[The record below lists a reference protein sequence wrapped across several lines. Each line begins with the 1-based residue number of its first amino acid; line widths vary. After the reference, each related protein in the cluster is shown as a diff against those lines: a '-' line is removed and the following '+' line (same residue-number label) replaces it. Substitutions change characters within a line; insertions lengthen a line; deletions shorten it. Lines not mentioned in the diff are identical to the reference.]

1 MTEITA
7 PKSPVTTAEFA
18 DGIREQL
25 KYSQG
30 VTVEQATPADVYVAS
45 SLVVRHYLQDAWF
58 KTQQDMVN
66 GNTKAVGYLSAEFL
80 MGKQLRNAL
89 LNAGMIDQ
97 FDEAVKDLASS
108 RRTSSTSNTS
118 RASATAPRP
127 SGRLLHRLARVP
139 RRARVRLR
147 HPVQVRHLRAGLR
160 QGRQADREA

>member
-66 GNTKAVGYLSAEFL
+66 GNT
-80 MGKQLRNAL
+80 
-89 LNAGMIDQ
+89 
-97 FDEAVKDLASS
+97 
-108 RRTSSTSNTS
+108 
-118 RASATAPRP
+118 PRP
-127 SGRLLHRLARVP
+127 SDTCPPSSSWASSCVTHCSTPA
-139 RRARVRLR
+139 
-147 HPVQVRHLRAGLR
+147 
-160 QGRQADREA
+160 

>member
-45 SLVVRHYLQDAWF
+45 SLVVRRYLQDAWF

-97 FDEAVKDLASS
+97 FNEAVKDLGFEPQDVIDVEHEPGLG
-108 RRTSSTSNTS
+108 NGGL
-118 RASATAPRP
+118 
-127 SGRLLHRLARVP
+127 GRHRLARVP
-139 RRARVRLR
+139 RRTRVRLR

>member
-66 GNTKAVGYLSAEFL
+66 GS
-80 MGKQLRNAL
+80 
-89 LNAGMIDQ
+89 
-97 FDEAVKDLASS
+97 
-108 RRTSSTSNTS
+108 
-118 RASATAPRP
+118 PRP
-127 SGRLLHRLARVP
+127 SDTCPPSSSWASSCVTHCSTPA
-139 RRARVRLR
+139 
-147 HPVQVRHLRAGLR
+147 
-160 QGRQADREA
+160 

>member
-58 KTQQDMVN
+58 KTQQDMAN

-89 LNAGMIDQ
+89 LNA
-97 FDEAVKDLASS
+97 
-108 RRTSSTSNTS
+108 
-118 RASATAPRP
+118 
-127 SGRLLHRLARVP
+127 
-139 RRARVRLR
+139 
-147 HPVQVRHLRAGLR
+147 
-160 QGRQADREA
+160 